1 MGRQRPVACSDCG
14 QMKAVLCR
22 SFGPPP
28 ELAVETVASPRPG
41 AGEVR
46 IGIHACGV
54 SFPDTLIVE
63 GRYQFRPDP
72 PFSPGAEAAGE
83 ILEVAPGVTE
93 YAVGD
98 RVVRFGTHGG
108 FAEELVAP
116 VAELVPL
123 PAELSYRT
131 AAAVPLNYGT
141 AYHALVQRARLA
153 PGETVLV
160 LGAGGGIGL
169 AAVEVAKALGA
180 VVIAAASDAA
190 KLEAASASGADA
202 LIDYTQEPLKE
213 RAKALAV
220 SGAVDVVFDP
230 VGGGLAEEALRT
242 LAVAGRHLVIGFASG
257 EIPRFPANLPLLK
270 ECQIVGVFWGAFA
283 AREPHTNRHNL
294 DQVLSWCAQGR
305 IRPTL
310 FAEYTLA
317 QAAAALDDIR
327 ARRVIGKSILV
338 TERGAAGSAAG

>member
-1 MGRQRPVACSDCG
+1 M
-14 QMKAVLCR
+14 
-22 SFGPPP
+22 
-28 ELAVETVASPRPG
+28 
-41 AGEVR
+41 
-46 IGIHACGV
+46 
-54 SFPDTLIVE
+54 
-63 GRYQFRPDP
+63 
-72 PFSPGAEAAGE
+72 
-83 ILEVAPGVTE
+83 
-93 YAVGD
+93 
-98 RVVRFGTHGG
+98 
-108 FAEELVAP
+108 
-116 VAELVPL
+116 
-123 PAELSYRT
+123 
-131 AAAVPLNYGT
+131 
-141 AYHALVQRARLA
+141 
-153 PGETVLV
+153 
-160 LGAGGGIGL
+160 
-169 AAVEVAKALGA
+169 
-180 VVIAAASDAA
+180 
-190 KLEAASASGADA
+190 
-202 LIDYTQEPLKE
+202 IDYTQEPLKE